1 MVDLVFTSYA
11 RWRMRRRRLP
21 EEAIYQIVEDADEMI
36 ERDDFRTEYVGHWQG
51 RIIMVITEGEAEPL
65 MVINAIDRTRS
76 GR

>member
-36 ERDDFRTEYVGHWQG
+36 ERDDFRTEYVT
-51 RIIMVITEGEAEPL
+51 ISDP
-65 MVINAIDRTRS
+65 
-76 GR
+76 